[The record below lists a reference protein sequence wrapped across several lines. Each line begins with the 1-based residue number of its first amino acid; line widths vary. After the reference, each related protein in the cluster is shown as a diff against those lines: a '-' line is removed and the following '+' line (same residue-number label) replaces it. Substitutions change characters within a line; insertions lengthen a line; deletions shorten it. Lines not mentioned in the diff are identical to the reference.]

1 LTSALVVASQLGMLA
16 ASILIG
22 KRGDAIG
29 HRLLMAI
36 GFALLP
42 VQAVLTVVSGSPS
55 WLVAVQAFGGIGTG
69 LFAGLTPI
77 WLVDATRGSGRYNLA
92 QGVMAAMRALGATTS
107 GLLSELMVEYLG
119 YSEAF
124 LGCGAIGAVAAVLL
138 WFGLPARLSV
148 EQAAPAPA

>member
-1 LTSALVVASQLGMLA
+1 
-16 ASILIG
+16 
-22 KRGDAIG
+22 
-29 HRLLMAI
+29 MAI

-92 QGVMAAMRALGATTS
+92 QGAIATVQGIGASLSGLIAGVVGDRYGYTVTFLTLGAI
-107 GLLSELMVEYLG
+107 
-119 YSEAF
+119 A
-124 LGCGAIGAVAAVLL
+124 AVALIVFAV
-138 WFGLPARLSV
+138 GMRETANGA
-148 EQAAPAPA
+148 Q